1 MQIGFSLNCRKQFV
15 VHVINF
21 VVVVFQEA
29 TASVVLQDNG
39 LGTNV
44 FLKHHD

>member
-29 TASVVLQDNG
+29 VANVVL
-39 LGTNV
+39 
-44 FLKHHD
+44 